1 MRMIAGSILVL
12 AATVL
17 VSAYWLGQVIHN
29 SVQAGSPQSMY
40 LLAAAGFLGLFGAA
54 VCTIG
59 LFLDRGRNG
68 GRGGTNS
75 DRYASR

>member
-1 MRMIAGSILVL
+1 MIAGSVLIL

-29 SVQAGSPQSMY
+29 SVEAGGPQAMY

-54 VCTIG
+54 VCMIG
-59 LFLDRGRNG
+59 FFLDRGRIDGPG
-68 GRGGTNS
+68 GRNS